1 MANNKKIDE
10 GLEHIRV
17 AEKSLKTSLLKW
29 RPDYEI
35 ASDEFSKA
43 ATCFKN
49 AKSFEQ
55 CKECLLR
62 AADCHK
68 QNKSWFHAAKCMEQA
83 VLACKDLGDLR
94 DVQSLAQRAAY
105 LFQQH
110 GSPESAAQ
118 VLDKAGKLLEAQYAD
133 QALRLYQQAADVVM
147 IEDNPKHAAEF
158 CSKVARIMVKL
169 QMYDQAADA
178 LRREIGLQQQCE
190 CTAAVGRLA
199 VALVLVQLAREDTVA
214 AEKAFKEW
222 GNYCDPEEV
231 QTLEMLLQGFDE
243 EDGDMV
249 SRALHS
255 PFIRHMDVEYSRL
268 ARDLPLPKGIVL
280 PKPAKDG
287 STASP
292 STSQR
297 DEPVPTLSSLLK
309 APVRENATS
318 SYVSP
323 NAPPAG
329 DGASSLAKEFD
340 ATEEKRPEPTSGADA
355 NEEED
360 EDDLH

>member
-1 MANNKKIDE
+1 MI
-10 GLEHIRV
+10 LVV
-17 AEKSLKTSLLKW
+17 ALKTSLLKW

-35 ASDEFSKA
+35 ASDEYGKA

-55 CKECLLR
+55 CKECLLK

-110 GSPESAAQ
+110 GSPESAAS
-118 VLDKAGKLLEAQYAD
+118 VLDKAGKLLEAQYPD

-158 CSKVARIMVKL
+158 CSKVSRIMVKL

-178 LRREIGLQQQCE
+178 VRREIGLQQQCE
-190 CTAAVGRLA
+190 STAAVGRLA
-199 VALVLVQLAREDTVA
+199 VVLVLVQLAREDTVA

-222 GNYCDPEEV
+222 GNYCDPQEV

-249 SRALHS
+249 SRALNS

-280 PKPAKDG
+280 PKPVNEG
-287 STASP
+287 EVTASP
-292 STSQR
+292 SRSHR
-297 DEPVPTLSSLLK
+297 ENPIPTLSSLIK

-323 NAPPAG
+323 NAPAPEIENDAAANTVK
-329 DGASSLAKEFD
+329 DDVLNEVKE
-340 ATEEKRPEPTSGADA
+340 PESTDCVGRGGSGNA
-355 NEEED
+355 NEED
-360 EDDLH
+360 EDDDLH